1 MRLDKEYFFFA
12 LLSVEKGTLVD
23 RLKTLTFLFDSRRRC
38 WLPEYAQ
45 FHRREISHADL
56 MLGYALGSNLA
67 GRGASTRMRA
77 CPGMDSS
84 TWRIPQSKPEPGPT
98 SAAGVEKQ
106 ESPPMQETAVTEEP
120 TPFYKKGWFWTI
132 LVVLAVVVAVAA
144 SFSTGESEGVVC
156 TRSGCSQ

>member
-38 WLPEYAQ
+38 RLPEYAQ
-45 FHRREISHADL
+45 FHRREISHADR

-84 TWRIPQSKPEPGPT
+84 TWRIRPVEAGARSYVGGGRGEAGIPT
-98 SAAGVEKQ
+98 DARDGSH
-106 ESPPMQETAVTEEP
+106 
-120 TPFYKKGWFWTI
+120 
-132 LVVLAVVVAVAA
+132 
-144 SFSTGESEGVVC
+144 
-156 TRSGCSQ
+156 